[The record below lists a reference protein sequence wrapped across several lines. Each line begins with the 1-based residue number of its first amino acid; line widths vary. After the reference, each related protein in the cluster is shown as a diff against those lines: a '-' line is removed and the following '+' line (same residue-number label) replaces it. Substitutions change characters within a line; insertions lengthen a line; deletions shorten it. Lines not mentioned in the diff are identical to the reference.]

1 MDCRV
6 LCFLL
11 RKRRGAKKDSKLAK
25 NSYHKHVAKS
35 CHKIR
40 QVMSHMYPI
49 VGGLDWEQVFRIFS
63 SITFGIQHDFL
74 NR

>member
-25 NSYHKHVAKS
+25 NSCHKHVAKS

-40 QVMSHMYPI
+40 PSYIIYVPYSWRFGL
-49 VGGLDWEQVFRIFS
+49 GGSV
-63 SITFGIQHDFL
+63 L
-74 NR
+74 NMLFHHL